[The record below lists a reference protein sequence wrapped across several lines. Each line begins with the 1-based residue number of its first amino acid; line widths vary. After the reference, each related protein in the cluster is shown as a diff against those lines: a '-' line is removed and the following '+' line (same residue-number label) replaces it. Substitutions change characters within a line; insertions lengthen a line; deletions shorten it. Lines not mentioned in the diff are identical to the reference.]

1 MRETAVSNS
10 HRRGNTDQLFVSGDR
25 DRITVSLLPVMK
37 RCWSSP
43 SIANPFKAL
52 QPQAA
57 TTGAKVSTQNKLRL
71 VSHIVSNYAV
81 QVFLSDDQVLV
92 QTPNIPRIFLVEPEH
107 NSALRISLMGS
118 GRSRRKAWLEQVRV
132 SAAGI

>member
-1 MRETAVSNS
+1 
-10 HRRGNTDQLFVSGDR
+10 LFLVTFYR
-25 DRITVSLLPVMK
+25 DRITGSLLPVMK
-37 RCWSSP
+37 RSWSSP

-57 TTGAKVSTQNKLRL
+57 PTGAKVSTQNKLYL
-71 VSHIVSNYAV
+71 VSHIASNYAV

-92 QTPNIPRIFLVEPEH
+92 QTPDIPRVFLVEPEH
-107 NSALRISLMGS
+107 NSALRISLMGN

-132 SAAGI
+132 SAAGM